1 MRLLVDTSA
10 VSFEVATN
18 PVAKLDPKTGK
29 QKFDR
34 ATNFP
39 MWEVQLISLDSH
51 GAEVL
56 RVTVINE
63 VKPAVTVKQPVVPV
77 GLEALPWMNKDRDG
91 NPRHGV
97 AFRATDLQ
105 ALVGVAQ

>member
-1 MRLLVDTSA
+1 
-10 VSFEVATN
+10 
-18 PVAKLDPKTGK
+18 
-29 QKFDR
+29 
-34 ATNFP
+34 
-39 MWEVQLISLDSH
+39 
-51 GAEVL
+51 
-56 RVTVINE
+56 VINE

-97 AFRATDLQ
+97 AFRATDLS

>member
-1 MRLLVDTSA
+1 MRLLVDILQ

-34 ATNFP
+34 ESNFP
-39 MWEVQLISLDSH
+39 MWSVQLISLDGR

-56 RVTVINE
+56 NVTVINE

-91 NPRHGV
+91 NARHGM
-97 AFRATDLQ
+97 AYRASDLQ
-105 ALVGVAQ
+105 ALVGADR